1 MSDTMDEDIE
11 QVTRASATWAAMSL
25 RERAEAMRGV
35 AAGLDSAADHLVPLA
50 MAETHLREARLRGEL
65 KRTTFQL
72 RLFADT
78 VEEGAFLEVRMDR
91 PDAQWPMGAHR
102 PDLRRMLVPIGPV
115 LVFSAGNFPF
125 AFSVAGGDTA
135 AAWAAGNAVLVKAH
149 PGHPRLSDATAEVV
163 ARSLAA
169 AGAPQHLLRVIHGKD
184 AGVAALKHPS
194 IKAASFTGSI
204 EGGRAL
210 FDIAAARP
218 EPIPFYGELGSVNP
232 AFVLPA
238 ASTARPQD
246 IAASFLA
253 AVTGSQ
259 GQLCTKPGV
268 LLVPAGSPIIEEL
281 EQIDVAEG
289 APLLN
294 LRTSEVFLS
303 TLGRVSEHPGIT
315 VLRDGPESRAEAP
328 ELTLLRTDVEEV
340 LTDVEGFLTEMFGP
354 AALIVEYGDPAD
366 AVRLARELPGQL
378 TATLIGEDEVEG
390 DLELSR
396 ELLPILCDRAGRLL
410 WNEWPT
416 GVSVTHAQQH
426 GGPYPATTAPT
437 TTAVGP
443 TAISRFLRPV
453 VYQNFPL
460 ALLPGP
466 LLDENPLGVP
476 QHVHG

>member
-1 MSDTMDEDIE
+1 MDEEIE
-11 QVTRASATWAAMSL
+11 QVTRASAVWAAMSL
-25 RERAEAMRGV
+25 SERAEAMRGV
-35 AAGLDSAADHLVPLA
+35 AAGLESAADQLVPLA

-72 RLFADT
+72 RFFADT
-78 VEEGAFLEVRMDR
+78 VEEGDLLEVRIDR
-91 PDAQWPMGAHR
+91 PDRQWPMGAPR

-135 AAWAAGNAVLVKAH
+135 AAWASGNAVLVKAH

-163 ARSLAA
+163 ARALAA
-169 AGAPQHLLRVIHGKD
+169 AGAPQNLLRVIHGKD

-238 ASTARPQD
+238 ASKTRPQE

-268 LLVPAGSPIIEEL
+268 LLVPAGSAIIEEL
-281 EQIDVAEG
+281 GRIDVAEG

-294 LRTSEVFLS
+294 LRTSEVFLG

-315 VLRDGPESRAEAP
+315 VLRAGPESRAEAP
-328 ELTLLRTDVEEV
+328 EVTLLRADVEEV
-340 LTDVEGFLTEMFGP
+340 MTDVEGILTEMFGP
-354 AALIVEYGDPAD
+354 AALVVEYGDPAE
-366 AVRLARELPGQL
+366 AVRLARKLPGQL
-378 TATLIGEDEVEG
+378 TATLIGEVE
-390 DLELSR
+390 DDQELSQ

-426 GGPYPATTAPT
+426 GGPYPATTAST
-437 TTAVGP
+437 TTAVG
-443 TAISRFLRPV
+443 TAAISRFLRPV
-453 VYQNFPL
+453 VYQNFP
-460 ALLPGP
+460 AVLLPGP
-466 LLDENPLGVP
+466 LLDANPLRVT
-476 QHVHG
+476 QHVDG